1 MLIISFKNLVAVVG
15 FLLLSVSTYGQS
27 ATDTLKTDT
36 VKTNNKTLQEVNIT
50 AKVPLIRM
58 EQGKMIV
65 DVAASVTNVGATVLE
80 VLEKSPGVTV
90 DRNGGIA
97 LQGKTGVLVLI
108 DDKPTYLSG
117 SELNNLLSSMNSA
130 QVQQIELI
138 TSPTARYDASGN
150 AGIINI
156 KTKKTKEKGFNGNFT
171 VAGGYGVYPK
181 NNNSLALNY
190 RTGKINLFLNYSINH
205 TEYLTNLYA
214 LRKYFNAQNQ
224 VVSQLDQPGYFSG
237 TFLNNTVKTGLDYN
251 ISTKTTL
258 GVVLGGTKV
267 KRDGYNTAVATWLNP
282 AGAIDSAIY
291 TDNSSGSRFKNGS
304 VNLNLRHKITESQ
317 DLSADADWL
326 GYDITATQ
334 AFNNRRSGPPTVG
347 YEQQSRG
354 NIPSTIKI
362 LSGKIDYTNRL
373 PTGATLQA
381 GWKSSSTNTDNLA
394 SYDNL
399 KSTGWV
405 PDNVKSNHFLY
416 DERIHALY
424 ASVDKKY
431 KKISFQIGLRYE
443 NTGYKGHQLGNA
455 VQKDSSFSRNYSGLF
470 PSGYITYQ
478 ADSLNSFTLNAGR
491 RIDRPSFQNLNPF
504 YLIINKYTYQTG
516 NPFLLPQYTW
526 NLELSHQYKNLLT
539 TTLSYSSIDNY
550 FSQLFLT
557 DKEKGILLYTQ
568 GNVGHTYTIGVTE
581 TVIASPFKWWSVTAQ
596 AVYNY
601 KQLRGFNGNTYTS
614 DINQLSVS
622 ANNQLTI
629 AKIYTAEI
637 SGAYTTR
644 ARNDVQEL
652 LYPTGQLSAGI
663 ARPILKKRATLRFT
677 ARDMLYTNVMHGLTQ
692 FPNAEE
698 YFRLRRD
705 TRVYTLSFT
714 YRFGK
719 AYKTNSRSQ
728 GSAADEAQRV
738 GNG

>member
-1 MLIISFKNLVAVVG
+1 MLIISFKNPVAVVG

-27 ATDTLKTDT
+27 ATDTLKTDS
-36 VKTNNKTLQEVNIT
+36 VKKNNQTLQEVNIT
-50 AKVPLIRM
+50 AKTPLIRM

-190 RTGKINLFLNYSINH
+190 RTGKVNLFLNYSMNY
-205 TEYLTNLYA
+205 TEYLTDLYA
-214 LRKYFNAQNQ
+214 LRKYFNAQHQ

-251 ISTKTTL
+251 VSAKTTL
-258 GVVLGGTKV
+258 GIVLGGIKV

-282 AGAIDSAIY
+282 AGATDSAIY
-291 TDNSSGSRFKNGS
+291 TNNSSGSRFKNGS

-326 GYDITATQ
+326 GYDITSTQ
-334 AFNNRRSGPPTVG
+334 AFNNSRPGPPTVG

-362 LSGKIDYTNRL
+362 LSGKIDYTNRFSK
-373 PTGATLQA
+373 GATLQA

-394 SYDNL
+394 SYENL
-399 KSTGWV
+399 KPTGWV

-416 DERIHALY
+416 DERIHAFY
-424 ASVDKKY
+424 ASIDKKY
-431 KKISFQIGLRYE
+431 KKLNFQIGLRYE

-455 VQKDSSFSRNYSGLF
+455 VQRDSSFSRNYSGLF

-478 ADSLNSFTLNAGR
+478 ADSLNSFSLNAGR

-504 YLIINKYTYQTG
+504 YFIINKYTYQTG

-526 NLELSHQYKNLLT
+526 NFELSHQYKNLLT
-539 TTLSYSSIDNY
+539 TMLSYSSINNY

-581 TVIASPFKWWSVTAQ
+581 TVVASPFKWWSVTAQ

-622 ANNQLTI
+622 ANNQFTI
-629 AKIYTAEI
+629 AKIYTAEL

-663 ARPILKKRATLRFT
+663 ARPIMKKRATLRFT
-677 ARDMLYTNVMHGLTQ
+677 ARDLLYTNVMHGLTQ

-728 GSAADEAQRV
+728 GSATDEAQRV

>member
-1 MLIISFKNLVAVVG
+1 MLIRSFKCPVAVIG
-15 FLLLSVSTYGQS
+15 FLLLRMAAYAQS
-27 ATDTLKTDT
+27 ADTLKTDT
-36 VKTNNKTLQEVNIT
+36 VKTHNKTLQEVNII
-50 AKVPLIRM
+50 AKPPLVRM

-65 DVAASVTNVGATVLE
+65 DVAASATNVGATVLE

-108 DDKPTYLSG
+108 DNKPTYLSG

-130 QVQQIELI
+130 QVAQIELI

-171 VAGGYGVYPK
+171 VAGGHGVYPK
-181 NNNSLALNY
+181 NNNSLVLNY
-190 RTGKINLFLNYSINH
+190 RTGKVNLFLNYSMNY
-205 TEYLTNLYA
+205 TEYLTDLYA
-214 LRKYFNAQNQ
+214 LRKYFDAQNK

-237 TFLNNTVKTGLDYN
+237 TFLNNTVKAGLDYN
-251 ISTKTTL
+251 LSSKTTI

-267 KRDGYNTAVATWLNP
+267 KRQGFNRSVATWLSP
-282 AGAIDSAIY
+282 AGVTDSAIY

-304 VNLNLRHKITESQ
+304 LNLNLRHTISDRQ
-317 DLSADADWL
+317 DVSADFDWL
-326 GYDITATQ
+326 GYDIQSDQ
-334 AFNNRRSGPPTVG
+334 AFDNRRSGAQG
-347 YEQQSRG
+347 YSQQSRG

-362 LSGKIDYTNRL
+362 LSGKADYTYRL
-373 PTGATLQA
+373 PKDATLQA
-381 GWKSSSTNTDNLA
+381 GWKSSSTHTDNLA
-394 SYDNL
+394 LYQNFKNGNWVADNI
-399 KSTGWV
+399 
-405 PDNVKSNHFLY
+405 KSNHFLY
-416 DERIHALY
+416 NESIHALY
-424 ASVDKKY
+424 ASIEKKY
-431 KKISFQIGLRYE
+431 KKISFQAGLRYE
-443 NTGYKGHQLGNA
+443 NTGYSGHQLGNA
-455 VQKDSSFSRNYSGLF
+455 VQKDSSFSRNYNGLF
-470 PSGYITYQ
+470 PSGCITYA
-478 ADSLNSFTLNAGR
+478 ADSLNSFTINVGR
-491 RIDRPSFQNLNPF
+491 RIDRPNFQNLNPF
-504 YLIINKYTYQTG
+504 YFIINKYTYQTG

-526 NLELSHQYKNLLT
+526 NFELSHQYKSLLT
-539 TTLSYSSIDNY
+539 TTVSYSSIDNY
-550 FSQLFLT
+550 FSQLFLA

-581 TVIASPFKWWSVTAQ
+581 TVVASPFKWWSVTAQ

-614 DINQLSVS
+614 DINQLSIS
-622 ANNQLTI
+622 ANNQFTI
-629 AKIYTAEI
+629 AKIYTAEL

-663 ARPILKKRATLRFT
+663 ARPVLKKRATLRFT
-677 ARDMLYTNVMHGLTQ
+677 ARDVLYSNIMHGLTQ

-698 YFRLRRD
+698 YFKMKRD
-705 TRVYTLSFT
+705 TRVVTLSFT

-719 AYKTNSRSQ
+719 AYKTNRRSE
-728 GSAADEAQRV
+728 GSAGDEAQRV